1 VRGKWKVELEKC
13 WEMQDKMGTGGISG
27 VGGRPH
33 QHDIV
38 DKFEEF
44 GEIRSQTCEISAGKS
59 DEYGPSPVKMQ
70 L

>member
-44 GEIRSQTCEISAGKS
+44 GEFAVKHVRFQPGKVTS
-59 DEYGPSPVKMQ
+59 MDLHQ
-70 L
+70 